1 MKKFL
6 FLFVAAVWLV
16 GSSVQ
21 ARQQKVVRVKPGFAT
36 VIVCPVPPEL
46 VSVGNSQQF
55 TVQNSGNYILVKPT
69 VSSGST
75 NMFIKAGADSYNL
88 VLQVSDSPDL
98 EIRLLPTA
106 QNRTLPPAPEKG
118 TSAKDGKSDG
128 RNHNTLSPK
137 DGLANKAKELEEISP
152 KARAILSSYFKTT
165 RRYTYSVKNS
175 NVVLAL
181 DHMVQIEDK
190 LYMICSVVN
199 NSKIPYDIGYVRFK
213 LIDQNSS
220 LFLFKK
226 KVKETEIEPARE
238 FYNPTIKP
246 NATSRLLFVFDKQG
260 FSDKSTIEIKCSE
273 ESGQRDLVL
282 AVPGSYVE

>member
-6 FLFVAAVWLV
+6 FVFAAATLLAGW
-16 GSSVQ
+16 SAQ
-21 ARQQKVVRVKPGFAT
+21 AQQRTVRVKPGFAT

-55 TVQNSGNYILVKPT
+55 TVQNSGNYVLVKPT

-75 NMFIKAGADSYNL
+75 NMFIKAGMESYNL

-98 EIRLLPTA
+98 EIRLLPA
-106 QNRTLPPAPEKG
+106 SPNRTLPAAPEKE
-118 TSAKDGKSDG
+118 TKSDG
-128 RNHNTLSPK
+128 RNHSGSPTK
-137 DGLANKAKELEEISP
+137 NDAAPKAKELAEISP
-152 KARAILSSYFKTT
+152 KARSILTSYMKAP

-175 NVVLAL
+175 NVILAL

-190 LYMICSVVN
+190 LYMICTLIN

-213 LIDQNSS
+213 LIDQNRSM
-220 LFLFKK
+220 LLFKK

-238 FYNPTIKP
+238 FYNPNIKP
-246 NATSRLLFVFDKQG
+246 DASSRLLFVFDKQG
-260 FSDKSTIEIKCSE
+260 FSDKSTIEIKCNE
-273 ESGQRDLVL
+273 ESGRRDLVL

>member
-1 MKKFL
+1 MKKNL
-6 FLFVAAVWLV
+6 FFFAAAILFAACNA
-16 GSSVQ
+16 Q
-21 ARQQKVVRVKPGFAT
+21 AQQRTVRVKPGFAT

-98 EIRLLPTA
+98 EIRLVPTA
-106 QNRTLPPAPEKG
+106 QSRALPAMPEKE
-118 TSAKDGKSDG
+118 TKNDG
-128 RNHNTLSPK
+128 RHDAGAPK
-137 DGLANKAKELEEISP
+137 KNGAALKARDLAEISP
-152 KARAILSSYFKTT
+152 KARSILTSYMKTP

-175 NVVLAL
+175 NVILAV

-190 LYMICSVVN
+190 FYMICTLVN
-199 NSKIPYDIGYVRFK
+199 NSRIPYDIGYVRFK
-213 LIDQNSS
+213 LIDQNRS
-220 LFLFKK
+220 LLVFKK
-226 KVKETEIEPARE
+226 KVKETEIEPVRE
-238 FYNPTIKP
+238 FYNPKIKP
-246 NATSRLLFVFDKQG
+246 DTAGRLLFVFDKQG

-273 ESGQRDLVL
+273 ESGRRDLVL
-282 AVPGSYVE
+282 TVSGSSVQ

>member
-1 MKKFL
+1 MKKIL
-6 FLFVAAVWLV
+6 FFFAAATLFAGWSA
-16 GSSVQ
+16 Q
-21 ARQQKVVRVKPGFAT
+21 AQQRTVRVKPGFAT

-106 QNRTLPPAPEKG
+106 QNRALPAAPEKG
-118 TSAKDGKSDG
+118 TKSDE
-128 RNHNTLSPK
+128 RNDAGVPKKNGASPK
-137 DGLANKAKELEEISP
+137 AGNLAEISP
-152 KARAILSSYFKTT
+152 KARSILTSYMKTP

-175 NVVLAL
+175 NVILAV

-190 LYMICSVVN
+190 FYMICTLVN
-199 NSKIPYDIGYVRFK
+199 NSRIPYDIGYVRFK
-213 LIDQNSS
+213 LIDQNRS
-220 LFLFKK
+220 LLVFKK
-226 KVKETEIEPARE
+226 KVKETEIEPVRE
-238 FYNPTIKP
+238 FYNPKIKP
-246 NATSRLLFVFDKQG
+246 DTTGRLLFVFDKQG
-260 FSDKSTIEIKCSE
+260 FSSKSTIEIKCSE
-273 ESGQRDLVL
+273 ENGRRDLVL
-282 AVPGSYVE
+282 TVSGSSVQ